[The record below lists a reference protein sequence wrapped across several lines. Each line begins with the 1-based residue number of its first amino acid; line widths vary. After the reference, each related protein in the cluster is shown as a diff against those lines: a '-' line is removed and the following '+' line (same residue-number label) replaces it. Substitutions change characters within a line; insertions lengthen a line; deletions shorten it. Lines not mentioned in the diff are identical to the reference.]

1 MNGLATIQCHKAENQ
16 TKVSGRTLAVID
28 IENLLATA
36 DPTARSCIALRH
48 VVQRLLP
55 ETSVQI
61 VNACSHHAAR
71 IAAFTWPEAR
81 WKFRSGPN
89 GADLALIEEL
99 IPIRLRKRFEHVVI
113 GSGDGIFSPIAHQLV
128 NDGIQV
134 TVMSRRNSLSRHLAI
149 NASDVIYLPTP
160 ELHNNRPHPDRQ
172 NSDAS
177 CVSLYAASKRNTV
190 GDSDGTLRNC

>member
-1 MNGLATIQCHKAENQ
+1 MNGLATIQHCEVENQ

-36 DPTARSCIALRH
+36 DPTTRSCIALRH

-71 IAAFTWPEAR
+71 VAAFTWPEAR

-99 IPIRLRKRFEHVVI
+99 APPQLRERFEHVVI

-134 TVMSRRNSLSRHLAI
+134 TVMTRRNSLSRHLAR
-149 NASDVIYLPTP
+149 NASDVIYLPAP
-160 ELHNNRPHPDRQ
+160 DLRSIRAHPDRQ

-177 CVSLYAASKRNTV
+177 RASAYAASERNTA
-190 GDSDGTLRNC
+190 GDNYGTLRNS